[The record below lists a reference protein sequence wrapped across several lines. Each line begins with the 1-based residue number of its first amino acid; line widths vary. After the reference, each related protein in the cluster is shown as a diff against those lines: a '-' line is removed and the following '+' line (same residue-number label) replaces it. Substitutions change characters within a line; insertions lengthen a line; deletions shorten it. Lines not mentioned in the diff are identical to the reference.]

1 MVGKENANIAIE
13 LRSLRGRTTAPP
25 ERNTWQGKISRHI
38 HPRGRSSSRKGGG
51 KKCCWRSGSR
61 DPRRKQRNLL
71 HEHRRLGKGV
81 LSSQK
86 LSPETIYSS
95 CRPILWLNFFLSFF
109 FFCICSACHRR
120 RFTELYFRDSR
131 HPTPLVNHWPCQG
144 HVRRGWAKPASCL
157 FECFF
162 ERNANKGLQI
172 PPIIEGTTSQSVVV
186 NACEKIV
193 SHNQSQVSQWNFV
206 VWNYLEQRLTYIIY
220 TDMGIV
226 FILQPVVREN
236 NTGNDG
242 KKQRNKVSSKGNK
255 VIEFWF
261 TKSRE
266 TCVTVFDA

>member
-1 MVGKENANIAIE
+1 MVV
-13 LRSLRGRTTAPP
+13 RP
-25 ERNTWQGKISRHI
+25 RH
-38 HPRGRSSSRKGGG
+38 RKGTLDRG
-51 KKCCWRSGSR
+51 KSR
-61 DPRRKQRNLL
+61 DTSIPEAEAAVVKEGERSVAGAAEVAIHVGNRETCFTSTGGSEKEFSPRRNCL
-71 HEHRRLGKGV
+71 RRQFTVPAGQFFG
-81 LSSQK
+81 SIS
-86 LSPETIYSS
+86 
-95 CRPILWLNFFLSFF
+95 FFLFF